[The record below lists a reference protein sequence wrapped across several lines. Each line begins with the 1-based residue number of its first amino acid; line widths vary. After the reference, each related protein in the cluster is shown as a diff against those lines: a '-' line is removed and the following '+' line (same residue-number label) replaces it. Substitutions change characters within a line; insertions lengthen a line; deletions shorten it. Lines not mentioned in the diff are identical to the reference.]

1 MAVGVMSE
9 NNSVN
14 NTNLLTPRSRVL
26 LEKLTVF
33 QIVNKFPAFHG
44 TRRFVTAFTSARHL
58 SLS

>member
-44 TRRFVTAFTSARHL
+44 TRRFVTAFTSARNL